1 MRIHTAKAEP
11 KLCTA
16 KEIVP
21 NADCALLAWLS
32 GRELHPSK
40 GQDVNQMGGDILI
53 DGDGTVTL
61 PYYSKTNT
69 DRPTLEAII
78 ETLKSARH
86 KRR

>member
-1 MRIHTAKAEP
+1 MLPAQTPFRVP
-11 KLCTA
+11 PGF
-16 KEIVP
+16 EISLF
-21 NADCALLAWLS
+21 AGDEMTHDTWSLAIS
-32 GRELHPSK
+32 RQ
-40 GQDVNQMGGDILI
+40 GQVAVAGPGYIKILI
-53 DGDGTVTL
+53 DRDGTGTL

>member
-1 MRIHTAKAEP
+1 
-11 KLCTA
+11 
-16 KEIVP
+16 
-21 NADCALLAWLS
+21 
-32 GRELHPSK
+32 
-40 GQDVNQMGGDILI
+40 MGGDILI

-69 DRPTLEAII
+69 DRPTLQAII